1 MARRSQTE
9 TAVLGALSMQP
20 MTAYALREAIRD
32 VLGHFWS
39 ESFGQIY
46 PTLNAL
52 EQQGH
57 VERREGPRSGSSTFV
72 ITDSGTARLREL
84 LSEPITATPPRN
96 GLLLRLFFGRT
107 LGVRKCREL
116 LLEARA
122 DAERS
127 LAEYDGLARNLSV
140 EEAGTPDLP
149 YVLMTISAG
158 RHGTAGVIAWV
169 DEALALLDGIPD
181 DDTADGGGTTGD
193 GDTVGDTPTNGE
205 P

>member
-9 TAVLGALSMQP
+9 MAVLGALSMQP

-46 PTLNAL
+46 PTLQAL

-57 VERREGPRSGSSTFV
+57 VERREGPRAGSSTFV
-72 ITDSGTARLREL
+72 ITASGTAHLHEL
-84 LSEPITATPPRN
+84 LSEPITTTPSRN

-107 LGVRKCREL
+107 LGPGKCREL
-116 LLEARA
+116 ILQARA

-127 LAEYDGLARNLSV
+127 LADYEELRRTVAV
-140 EEAGTPDLP
+140 EDAGSPDLP
-149 YVLMTISAG
+149 YIMTTISAG
-158 RHGTAGVIAWV
+158 RHSAQALIAWTE
-169 DEALALLDGIPD
+169 EALTLLDGA
-181 DDTADGGGTTGD
+181 T
-193 GDTVGDTPTNGE
+193 
-205 P
+205 